1 MRLRPGLVVREESF
15 GGLVFDVHKMG
26 MWVVNESAAV
36 TLSLCRNGESREAI
50 ARAVEEV
57 YGCEQARADADAF
70 LLFMVK
76 EGFVLEE

>member
-26 MWVVNESAAV
+26 MWVVNESAAM
-36 TLSLCRNGESREAI
+36 TLSLCGGGESREAI
-50 ARAVEEV
+50 ARTVGES
-57 YGCEQARADADAF
+57 YGCEQARTDADAF
-70 LLFMVK
+70 LGSMVK